1 MAPRVSICIPAFNT
15 AQFLGAAIESA
26 LAQDVDDLEVVV
38 ADNAS
43 TDGTPELC
51 RRYGDTRFRTVRFEE
66 HVSQAANWNRCLDL
80 ARGEFVVLLHADDL
94 LRPGFAAAASDLLGG
109 EPACAFVHCAVEHI
123 DAAGQ
128 PMSVQ
133 RLRDSAVVEP
143 GGEMFARLATRGCLI
158 NPAGTMVRRTA
169 YEQVGRFTGQVEWG
183 VDWHMWMRL
192 ALQGDVAYLADALAA
207 YRHHGASGT
216 EKVIA
221 SARHVRDEE
230 WVIDDIFSHLPPAH
244 ADQKQLL
251 GAARRAS
258 AHRMWYMA
266 EEACRRGHGWATRTS
281 LAGALRLDPALWRR
295 PAVWALWAASWAGYP
310 WLERARRLK
319 RAPGAPA

>member
-1 MAPRVSICIPAFNT
+1 MTPFVSVCIPTYNT
-15 AQFLGAAIESA
+15 AAYLGAAVESA
-26 LAQDVDDLEVVV
+26 LAQDVSGLEVIV

-51 RRYGDTRFRTVRFEE
+51 RRYHDSRLRVVRFEE
-66 HVSQAANWNRCLDL
+66 HVGQAANWNRCLDL
-80 ARGEFVVLLHADDL
+80 ARGEFVAVLHADDL
-94 LRPGFAAAASDLLGG
+94 LRPGFAAAASDRLRR

-123 DAAGQ
+123 DATGT

-133 RLRDSAVVEP
+133 RLHESAVVEP
-143 GGEMFARLATRGCLI
+143 GREMFARLATRGCVI

-169 YEQVGRFTGQVEWG
+169 YEQAGRFTEQVVWG

-192 ALQGDVAYLADALAA
+192 ALEGDVAYLSEVLAA
-207 YRHHGASGT
+207 YRHHGTSGT

-230 WVIDDIFSHLPPAH
+230 WVIADIFRRLPTTQG
-244 ADQKQLL
+244 DVRRLL
-251 GAARRAS
+251 EAARRES
-258 AHRMWYMA
+258 ARRMWYLA
-266 EEACRRGHGWATRTS
+266 EEACRRGYGAATRAS
-281 LAGALRLDPALWRR
+281 LAGAVRLDHGLLRR

-310 WLERARRLK
+310 WLERARRL
-319 RAPGAPA
+319 RRDPGTPG